1 MADAQQQLSEALQS
15 ASVFRQD
22 AETTRSQLAR
32 VQSAL
37 DTVSAA
43 AQSRAGWDSGLQQ
56 VLVFGGIAGSPV
68 LGVAGR
74 TATHHK

>member
-37 DTVSAA
+37 DTVSAT
-43 AQSRAGWDSGLQQ
+43 AQSRFGWDRS
-56 VLVFGGIAGSPV
+56 VL
-68 LGVAGR
+68 
-74 TATHHK
+74 